1 MIQSLMIAFSMYSKI
16 PMPRVEWN
24 EKNMKY
30 SMCFFPLVGL
40 VLGAICYAVAT
51 LLYRGEL
58 TSLSIASIM
67 TVLPIAVTGGIH
79 VDGLLD
85 TIDALH
91 SYGDRE
97 KKLAILK
104 DPHTGA
110 FAIIGACCYFIL
122 NLGVWSEMP
131 KEALPVIA
139 ISYVLTRA
147 LSGFSIVTFPLA
159 KSSGLAAT
167 FQDMSQKMKVRITML
182 IYIFLCFGAMLLI
195 DVSLGLTTF
204 VIAAGVFLYY
214 YGICRKHFGGITGD
228 LAGYFLQVCEL
239 AILIGVA
246 IVSRIA

>member
-1 MIQSLMIAFSMYSKI
+1 MIQSLIIAFSMYSKI

-51 LLYRGEL
+51 LLYRLEL
-58 TSLSIASIM
+58 TTLSIAAIM
-67 TVLPIAVTGGIH
+67 TVLPIVVTGGIH

-110 FAIIGACCYFIL
+110 FAIIGASCYFIL
-122 NLGVWSEMP
+122 SLGVWSETP

-139 ISYVLTRA
+139 ISYVLTRS
-147 LSGFSIVTFPLA
+147 LSGFSVVTFPLA

-167 FQDMSQKMKVRITML
+167 FQDMAQKSKVRVTMI
-182 IYIFLCFGAMLLI
+182 IYIFLCALAMLWI
-195 DVSLGLTTF
+195 NVFLGVTTL
-204 VIAAGVFLYY
+204 VVATGVFLYY
-214 YGICRKHFGGITGD
+214 YDICRKHFGGITGD

-239 AILIGVA
+239 AILIGVT
-246 IVSRIA
+246 IVCRIA

>member
-1 MIQSLMIAFSMYSKI
+1 MIQSFIIAFSMYSKI

-131 KEALPVIA
+131 KETLPVIA

-167 FQDMSQKMKVRITML
+167 FQDMS
-182 IYIFLCFGAMLLI
+182 
-195 DVSLGLTTF
+195 
-204 VIAAGVFLYY
+204 
-214 YGICRKHFGGITGD
+214 
-228 LAGYFLQVCEL
+228 
-239 AILIGVA
+239 
-246 IVSRIA
+246 